1 MAVRRTLTVFITAEQ
16 DELVRACLHSGHYAS
31 ASEVVRA
38 ALRLLSRE
46 EAKDVGAVRPGVAE
60 VKVGPRA

>member
-1 MAVRRTLTVFITAEQ
+1 M
-16 DELVRACLHSGHYAS
+16 RACLHSGRYAS

-46 EAKDVGAVRPGVAE
+46 EADAIPALRLEAMEAVKAGSRV
-60 VKVGPRA
+60 